1 MDELIKQLTARI
13 GVDSG
18 TANQA
23 VASVMSLLKKE
34 GGDELFAKIAAAIP
48 GANAA
53 ADSTPD
59 PTTMGGG
66 SVLFGSVMGMLGG
79 SAGKGVA
86 LAAALKTIGIGED
99 KLPEFASTVV
109 NFVKEKVGPDV
120 VQQVLAKLPMLKQ
133 FVG

>member
-66 SVLFGSVMGMLGG
+66 GGLLGSVMGMLGG

-86 LAAALKTIGIGED
+86 LAAALKALGIGED
-99 KLPEFASTVV
+99 KLPEFASTVI
-109 NFVKEKVGPDV
+109 NFIKEKVGPDV
-120 VQQVLAKLPMLKQ
+120 VQQVLEKFPMLKQ
-133 FVG
+133 LVG